1 MNDGKGPME
10 TAPTT
15 GTDGRS
21 PGATTPK
28 ESAPTYRALDAD
40 RIVATIKRLSKRIE
54 ERFPESGL
62 TQVAKELRTISLQSR
77 ERVLLAARPIPW
89 VRVLVAVLIALI
101 IGAVIGALVR
111 FEWSVEVGLL
121 DALGALEAAINDI
134 VFVFAGIFF
143 LWTVETR
150 IKRGR
155 SLKALHEL
163 RSIAHVIDMH
173 QLTKDPERMLSSD
186 AKDTE
191 SSPKRTMTPAEL
203 GRYLDY
209 CSELLSLT
217 GKLAA
222 LYVQD
227 FDDSVVLT
235 SVNEIE
241 SLTTGLSRKIWQKL
255 MMVHSRHTT

>member
-1 MNDGKGPME
+1 MARGQ
-10 TAPTT
+10 APTV
-15 GTDGRS
+15 
-21 PGATTPK
+21 
-28 ESAPTYRALDAD
+28 TYRSLDAD
-40 RIVATIKRLSKRIE
+40 RIVATIKRLSKRID
-54 ERFPESGL
+54 ERFPNSSL
-62 TQVAKELRTISLQSR
+62 TQVAKELRSVSIQSR
-77 ERVLLAARPIPW
+77 ERVLLASRPIAW
-89 VRVLVAVLIALI
+89 VRILAIALIGLI
-101 IGAVIGALVR
+101 IGAVLGALVR
-111 FEWSVEVGLL
+111 FDWSVDVGLL

-134 VFVFAGIFF
+134 VFVFAGVFF

-173 QLTKDPERMLSSD
+173 QLTKDPERMLAND
-186 AKDTE
+186 LPDTE
-191 SSPKRTMTPAEL
+191 SSPQRTMTTGEL

-209 CSELLSLT
+209 CSEMLSLT

-222 LYVQD
+222 LYVQH
-227 FDDSVVLT
+227 FDDSVVLA

-255 MMVHSRHTT
+255 MVVHSRHTT